1 MEEKEACL
9 AKEKKREMKRKK
21 SEGANDP
28 RPSDTYHLFLFEGL
42 DTERPIGVL
51 E

>member
-9 AKEKKREMKRKK
+9 AKKKKREMKRKK
-21 SEGANDP
+21 SGGEGANDP

-42 DTERPIGVL
+42 DTE
-51 E
+51 